1 MLSVGV
7 LWCTYFDRSGNE
19 KRRWRL
25 SEAYRPACLF
35 AGVMQKA
42 GHGVQLLVCDEELTT
57 SDLDGKKATL
67 HDDVE
72 FLYVTTHGTFTQS
85 GFEIFLNT
93 SNWIV
98 KSLGQ
103 KNLSVAVFDTCWLID
118 RTQAWKQIWAGSGIG
133 SKLRLLLGFEGQT
146 VIDRGLALRGK
157 GFAENLTANGNTF
170 ADAWINAVRAN
181 AVTPYAKQNTKAVAI
196 GIGKDVAD
204 AKLMLDTMS
213 LANMHG
219 VRAAGAPE
227 FLERY

>member
-1 MLSVGV
+1 
-7 LWCTYFDRSGNE
+7 
-19 KRRWRL
+19 
-25 SEAYRPACLF
+25 
-35 AGVMQKA
+35 MQKA